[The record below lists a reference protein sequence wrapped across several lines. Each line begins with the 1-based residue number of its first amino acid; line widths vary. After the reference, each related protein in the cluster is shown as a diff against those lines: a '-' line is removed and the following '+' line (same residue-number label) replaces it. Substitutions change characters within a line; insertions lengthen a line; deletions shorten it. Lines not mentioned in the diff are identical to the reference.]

1 MSTGT
6 ISWKGGRLGQGQQ
19 QHPTG
24 DAARQG
30 RDPEHLE
37 ALALADEL
45 GAIAERGADRA
56 GRQAHGVADVRDHRR
71 VADRKQH
78 GEGDQRPR
86 PDDRVDG
93 PGGHP
98 GEQHQ
103 DRLGPAHRAGLYV
116 TDRDP
121 FRVTL
126 CRQVDQ
132 GGGAVP
138 IKAEAWHADVA
149 RVRRRPRG
157 AALAIIAGLL
167 LTAAPAQVGAHAAE
181 ATRHESAAA
190 ARAAAQQAAD
200 QVHALKPRV
209 ERALRAYELAVAA
222 ISGSVSRSVVADQQA
237 DATAARALA
246 KRREVDNQVRALY
259 MSGGSVALMASVL
272 TAPNATDALRRVA
285 YVQRLVETTSALA
298 ADSTATADG
307 DAARAVALEA
317 AADHEVV
324 TAADVTRR
332 YDQLTDA
339 LAEAGA
345 SLSKLSAH
353 ARTLA
358 AAERAAAQLLA
369 YSASPM
375 RRPMPASPPPAPRR
389 SRRTSGGCTSVRR
402 KTCQGLS
409 WTVLAA
415 IGQVESGHGRNPST
429 SYAGA
434 QGPMQFL
441 PSTFAAYA
449 VDGDGDGDMDIMDPA
464 DSIFTAGHYL
474 CANGA
479 GHGADGLHN
488 AIWHYNHAEWYVALV
503 LKLAGQIADQASG
516 TTHGG

>member
-1 MSTGT
+1 M
-6 ISWKGGRLGQGQQ
+6 
-19 QHPTG
+19 
-24 DAARQG
+24 
-30 RDPEHLE
+30 
-37 ALALADEL
+37 
-45 GAIAERGADRA
+45 
-56 GRQAHGVADVRDHRR
+56 
-71 VADRKQH
+71 
-78 GEGDQRPR
+78 
-86 PDDRVDG
+86 
-93 PGGHP
+93 
-98 GEQHQ
+98 
-103 DRLGPAHRAGLYV
+103 
-116 TDRDP
+116 
-121 FRVTL
+121 
-126 CRQVDQ
+126 
-132 GGGAVP
+132 P
-138 IKAEAWHADVA
+138 IKAEPWCADVG

-157 AALAIIAGLL
+157 AALAIVAGLL
-167 LTAAPAQVGAHAAE
+167 LSAAPAQVVGAQAAGATQPESAADAHAA
-181 ATRHESAAA
+181 
-190 ARAAAQQAAD
+190 AQRAAD
-200 QVHALKPRV
+200 QVHALQPKV
-209 ERALRAYELAVAA
+209 HRALAAYELAVAQ

-237 DATAARALA
+237 DATAAQALA

-272 TAPNATDALRRVA
+272 TASSATDALRRVA
-285 YVQRLVETTSALA
+285 YVQRLVETTSVLA

-307 DAARAVALEA
+307 DATRAVALES

-345 SLSKLSAH
+345 SLAQLSDH

-358 AAERAAAQLLA
+358 AAEQAAAQLQA
-369 YSASPM
+369 YSASADAAANARVSTAHATAIPADF
-375 RRPMPASPPPAPRR
+375 RRLYIGAAQ
-389 SRRTSGGCTSVRR
+389 
-402 KTCQGLS
+402 TCHGLS

-449 VDGDGDGDMDIMDPA
+449 VDGDGDGDTDIMDPA
-464 DSIFTAGHYL
+464 DSIFTAAHYL

-479 GHGADGLHN
+479 GHGAAGLHN

-503 LKLAGQIADQASG
+503 LKLAGQLADQASG